1 MKETGTGNITVKDKN
16 SVITNLGTNLG
27 YDGHGKMNISNE
39 GLVVSNGGSS
49 LGYGETGVGKVS
61 ITTGGIWE
69 VNKNVYT
76 TIGVAGVGNLNI
88 SDGGKFVSQNIT
100 FLGDKA
106 SGIGTLNLMDATSSF
121 DTVGINV
128 GNFGSGIVNV
138 SNGATLNSTGYGFI
152 GGNTSG
158 KGIVN
163 ISTDSLW
170 NLKTSSTNAQLLQV
184 GVLGTGELNITT
196 GGIVKARD
204 TQIALNDKSKGDVRV
219 DGQNS
224 LLETF
229 NMYVGTSGTGTLTLT
244 NSGTLNV
251 EGGEVYLGVFEPA
264 VGTLNIGAAH
274 GEAAAD
280 AGYITNATKVEFGSG
295 EGVFVFNHTN
305 NSDAGYQVDMLI
317 TGDDKDGKVIH
328 DAGHTVF
335 NAGNTYSG
343 KTLVNDGI
351 LTIASHTADGVTG
364 MGSSEV
370 TIASPGTLDIL
381 ASTNSAGD
389 YTLTNAL
396 KGDGLMRVQLSSSD
410 KMFGFTHATGTEF
423 AGVAQVKDSTFT
435 LERDNTA
442 ALTHAMLQSD
452 SENTT
457 SVKVGEQSIGGL
469 AMNGGTLI
477 FDIQVFQWL
486 IGATDG
492 HAKNFSVFI
501 QAGGSY
507 RLTPFY
513 DIISAFPVLGGAGIH
528 ISDLKLAMGLN
539 ASKGKKTAIDKI
551 YPRHF
556 LATAKVL
563 RFPEV
568 QMHEILSDFARMIP
582 AALDNVKTS
591 LPTDFPENV
600 VTAVETNVLR
610 LHGRL
615 SREYGIK

>member
-1 MKETGTGNITVKDKN
+1 
-16 SVITNLGTNLG
+16 LG
-27 YDGHGKMNISNE
+27 YDGHGEMNISNE

-49 LGYGETGVGKVS
+49 LGYGENGVGNVS
-61 ITTGGIWE
+61 ITTGGMWE

-106 SGIGTLNLMDATSSF
+106 SGIGTLNLMDGTSSF

-152 GGNTSG
+152 GGNASG

-305 NSDAGYQVDMLI
+305 NSD
-317 TGDDKDGKVIH
+317 
-328 DAGHTVF
+328 
-335 NAGNTYSG
+335 
-343 KTLVNDGI
+343 
-351 LTIASHTADGVTG
+351 
-364 MGSSEV
+364 
-370 TIASPGTLDIL
+370 
-381 ASTNSAGD
+381 
-389 YTLTNAL
+389 
-396 KGDGLMRVQLSSSD
+396 
-410 KMFGFTHATGTEF
+410 
-423 AGVAQVKDSTFT
+423 
-435 LERDNTA
+435 
-442 ALTHAMLQSD
+442 
-452 SENTT
+452 
-457 SVKVGEQSIGGL
+457 
-469 AMNGGTLI
+469 
-477 FDIQVFQWL
+477 
-486 IGATDG
+486 
-492 HAKNFSVFI
+492 
-501 QAGGSY
+501 
-507 RLTPFY
+507 
-513 DIISAFPVLGGAGIH
+513 
-528 ISDLKLAMGLN
+528 
-539 ASKGKKTAIDKI
+539 
-551 YPRHF
+551 
-556 LATAKVL
+556 
-563 RFPEV
+563 
-568 QMHEILSDFARMIP
+568 
-582 AALDNVKTS
+582 
-591 LPTDFPENV
+591 
-600 VTAVETNVLR
+600 
-610 LHGRL
+610 
-615 SREYGIK
+615 